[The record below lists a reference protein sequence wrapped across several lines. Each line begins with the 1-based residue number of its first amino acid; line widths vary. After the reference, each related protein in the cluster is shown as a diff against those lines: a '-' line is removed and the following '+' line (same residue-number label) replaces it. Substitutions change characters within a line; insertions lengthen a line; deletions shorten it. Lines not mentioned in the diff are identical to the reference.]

1 MKKGHDIAARFIEA
15 FTLLESKGIISSRK
29 EAAVLL
35 KCSPQI
41 ITEIINHRMNPT
53 IQILQNFFSV
63 YSINSDFIFLGK
75 KPIEKPHL
83 KPHLNTHLKE
93 DINSN
98 EVAEGNVKY
107 GKKGNSGIP
116 LVSIEAL
123 AGLANSHFTI
133 EQKDIKEYYIVP
145 DFQNIQF
152 MLRVTGNSMYPKYNS
167 GDVVACRILKD
178 RAFIQWNK
186 VHVIATKEQGI
197 LIKRLRKST
206 DQNHYTAISDNK
218 DYDAFDIPIREINS
232 IAIVVGVIRL
242 E

>member
-75 KPIEKPHL
+75 QPIEKPHL
-83 KPHLNTHLKE
+83 KPHLKTHL
-93 DINSN
+93 NSDN
-98 EVAEGNVKY
+98 EVNEPLAHY
-107 GKKGNSGIP
+107 AKKASTGIP
-116 LVSIEAL
+116 LVSVQAL
-123 AGLANSHFTI
+123 AGVASSHFSI
-133 EQKDIKEYYIVP
+133 DQKDIKDYYVVP

-152 MLRVTGNSMYPKYNS
+152 MLRVNGHSMYPKYSS

-178 RAFIQWNK
+178 RTFIQWNK

-197 LIKRLRKST
+197 LIKRLRKSAST
-206 DQNHYTAISDNK
+206 NHYTCISDNK
-218 DYDAFDIPIREINS
+218 EYDAFELPIKEITS
-232 IAIVVGVIRL
+232 IALVIGVIRL